1 MKKIVLIFSFLLM
14 GRVCFSQS
22 LDVVSHYPASAYVV
36 DRLLPFVVTGD
47 IGLRVVRV
55 EVIPA
60 GYCPT
65 MIDPYFSNMFHV
77 FCKQPGS
84 IDLEIVVVDEDG
96 LESQLELGGL
106 SIAVQRAPRDEF
118 DSAFRE
124 AQDRGGP

>member
-1 MKKIVLIFSFLLM
+1 MKKTVLIFLFLMM
-14 GRVCFSQS
+14 GRDCFSQS

-55 EVIPA
+55 EVIPS

-65 MIDPYFSNMFHV
+65 MVDPYFSNMFHV
-77 FCKQPGS
+77 FCKQPGR
-84 IDLEIVVVDEDG
+84 IDLDIIVVDQEG
-96 LESQLELGGL
+96 LESRLDLRDL
-106 SIAVQRAPRDEF
+106 SIAVQRPPRDEF

-124 AQDRGGP
+124 AQDRGEP